1 MRAELSAEAIGVH
14 ALQYGSDAALVST
27 DEFDDAAPGGS
38 LQRRGGVS
46 AAAAPGGRKAF
57 AILRGMDM
65 V

>member
-14 ALQYGSDAALVST
+14 ALQYGGDAALVST
-27 DEFDDAAPGGS
+27 DEPDDAAPGGS
-38 LQRRGGVS
+38 LQRRGGVF